1 MKTKILLTLLL
12 IFYFSCNK
20 NESNNV
26 NIAID
31 KLLNNYPEILDKNI
45 ASWKLVR
52 SVKNGDY
59 NFEIQLLEENNK
71 EEDPQKI
78 IVFINSKM
86 ECIAIPFF
94 SNTYRDFW
102 EFKHEKVNSK
112 IKKTNTT
119 FTKEYSKA
127 LKDLRLDE
135 NLIFGVVTN
144 ELIYSILNCKEIKEK
159 DDTPL
164 NAIFFNSNKNFETE
178 NSFEIQ
184 ERLKL
189 NYAEMKKDII
199 ECDKCNKVYAYL
211 DDSNFRIYQFIF
223 SKKVKKK
230 KQQIIV
236 KSYRQDQIGNYIYL

>member
-1 MKTKILLTLLL
+1 MKTKILFTLLL
-12 IFYFSCNK
+12 IFLFSCNK
-20 NESNNV
+20 KESNNV
-26 NIAID
+26 NNAID

-52 SVKNGDY
+52 SVKNGAY
-59 NFEIQLLEENNK
+59 NFEIQLLENNK
-71 EEDPQKI
+71 EEDSQKI
-78 IVFINSKM
+78 IVFINSKE

-127 LKDLRLDE
+127 LNALRLDE
-135 NLIFGVVTN
+135 NLIFGAVTN

-164 NAIFFNSNKNFETE
+164 NIVFLNSNEKFETE
-178 NSFEIQ
+178 NSFVIQ

-189 NYAEMKKDII
+189 NYAEMKRDII
-199 ECDKCNKVYAYL
+199 ECDKCNRVYAYL

-223 SKKVKKK
+223 SKKEQKK
-230 KQQIIV
+230 KQQVIV